1 MIDFFNHGSKKVR
14 THKERK
20 KERKKV
26 RKNREII
33 KIRKCRGKNY
43 IQTLLLGVCIK
54 MTNQGINLES
64 ELIMTYL
71 GMFGKKKIYISYATE
86 SLNNGR

>member
-1 MIDFFNHGSKKVR
+1 
-14 THKERK
+14 
-20 KERKKV
+20 
-26 RKNREII
+26 
-33 KIRKCRGKNY
+33 
-43 IQTLLLGVCIK
+43 